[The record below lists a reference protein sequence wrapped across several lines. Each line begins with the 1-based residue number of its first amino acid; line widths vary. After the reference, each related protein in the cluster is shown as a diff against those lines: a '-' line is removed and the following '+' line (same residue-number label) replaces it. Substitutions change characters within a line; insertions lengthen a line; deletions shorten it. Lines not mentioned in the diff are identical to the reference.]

1 MLVIGTFYFLMENAL
16 AFGIEKFVAVNIVK
30 DRQVVEVYVEEDNE
44 AINRFCEFVRSNFP
58 PDAEVDEVKIEDY
71 TGTEVRNICLS
82 ILYWINYL
90 LICVLRFF

>member
-1 MLVIGTFYFLMENAL
+1 MENAL